1 VNLGAARE
9 RFPGRPLWAVFQPH
23 TYSRTKLL
31 LREFAAA
38 LSAADRVVLLDIYA
52 ARERDTL
59 GVSADDLAALLP
71 APPLRAATPA
81 AAAALLLD
89 RHRAGDLAAGA
100 VVLTLGAGDVW
111 RAGEGLLH
119 GLREARDG

>member
-1 VNLGAARE
+1 M
-9 RFPGRPLWAVFQPH
+9 WIVFQPH

-31 LREFAAA
+31 LREFADA
-38 LSAADRVVLLDIYA
+38 LAGADRPVLLDIYA

-59 GVSADDLAALLP
+59 GVSADDIAALLP
-71 APPLRAATPA
+71 QPGAVLRAPSPA

-89 RHRAGDLAAGA
+89 RRRMGDLLAGA

-111 RAGEGLLH
+111 QAGEGLLD
-119 GLREARDG
+119 GL